1 MVLPLD
7 PSTEYSLVKIYL
19 NSGMTS
25 ISFSIFDLFSR
36 LKNAFYT
43 TLSIEFGLSVFNT
56 LKKNDLSF
64 GFFPCFISGHN

>member
-7 PSTEYSLVKIYL
+7 PSTEYSLVKISL
-19 NSGMTS
+19 NSGKTS
-25 ISFSIFDLFSR
+25 ISFSIVDLFYL
-36 LKNAFYT
+36 LKIEFYT

-64 GFFPCFISGHN
+64 GFFPCFISGHD